1 MADGTVYVGSDDGN
15 LYAVDA
21 ATGTEEWA
29 FETENSVNSSP
40 TVVNGTVY
48 VGSNDHNLYAVDTAT
63 GTEKWAF
70 ETGGLVMS
78 SPTVADGTVYVGG
91 YDYNLYA
98 VDVTTGTEKWA
109 FETGSLVE
117 SSPTVV
123 NGTVYVGSNDHN
135 LYAVDTATGTE
146 KWAFETGGLVMSS
159 PTVADG
165 TVYIGGYDYNLYAI
179 TASAGSETRGNQPS
193 KRCSEMKRSSITK
206 DSSKEYPEIIKT
218 STAQIPSPEA
228 VRSPKRRNL
237 SPEDFQT
244 IENLGGGGQ
253 AVIKKV
259 RLPDSKA
266 LPGGVA
272 LRGPATQ
279 ETITP
284 EAVEEFLEHAET
296 WAMIDARERD
306 KQRWERSE
314 HIVGVIDT
322 GDHLP
327 WIAMEYMNGGDLT
340 ELLEEH
346 PDGLP
351 VAQAVWVGEC
361 VCKGLEIAHNL
372 GRVHLDV
379 KPGNV
384 LLKQTDGWPWP
395 KLADWGLARTLA
407 RETGTMEGLSVEY
420 ASPEQFD
427 SSTFGD
433 PDHLTDIYQTG
444 ALVYTLLT
452 GRPPVTG
459 SRTEIVATALTEESI
474 PVPSER
480 RPELPAVVDATVGLA
495 LERQKTERYRS
506 NIIGYDIR
514 HGQSSYT
521 PIWLAALTGG
531 GVAFYMISAFGHFEL
546 EFVGCVRSY
555 PITCVE
561 SYFTASPIT
570 STPTLVLFSILFLP
584 VVGLAQTKLT
594 DVDPE
599 TPEDKSTASQVESH
613 VTSSSSKIYGYV
625 RQSQTDED
633 KSSSIESQRQ
643 GARYAAEEEGHS
655 SVEFFEDK
663 DESGFSFDRDGIQ
676 KLLNALERESRP
688 VVLDRI
694 DRLGRDTLETIYVTG
709 RIHYNYEVD
718 IITEKH
724 GVYELEKI
732 DEQLDLVLNAIIA
745 GKSVKNRIRAAWNS
759 IRLRF
764 SDDRRWS
771 TWFNKIPI
779 GYQSDGKAVLNH

>member
-1 MADGTVYVGSDDGN
+1 MPFQKEEEEDSDSGTEEWSFETEKYINSSPTVADETVYVGSDDGNLYAVDGATGTEEWSFEAGLWVKSSPTVADGTVYVGSDDGN
-15 LYAVDA
+15 LYAVDG
-21 ATGTEEWA
+21 ATGTEEWSFETGGMVISSRRVVDGTVYIGSGAGTLYAVDAATGTEKWA
-29 FETENSVNSSP
+29 FETGGLVKSSP
-40 TVVNGTVY
+40 TVADGTVY
-48 VGSNDHNLYAVDTAT
+48 VGSNDHNLYAVDAAT
-63 GTEKWAF
+63 GTERWAF
-70 ETGGLVMS
+70 ETGSSVKS
-78 SPTVADGTVYVGG
+78 SPTVADGTVYVGC
-91 YDYNLYA
+91 
-98 VDVTTGTEKWA
+98 
-109 FETGSLVE
+109 S
-117 SSPTVV
+117 
-123 NGTVYVGSNDHN
+123 
-135 LYAVDTATGTE
+135 
-146 KWAFETGGLVMSS
+146 
-159 PTVADG
+159 
-165 TVYIGGYDYNLYAI
+165 DYNLYAI

-193 KRCSEMKRSSITK
+193 KRCSEMKQSSITK
-206 DSSKEYPEIIKT
+206 DSSQEYPEIIKT

-253 AVIKKV
+253 AVIKKI
-259 RLPDSKA
+259 RLSDSKA

-272 LRGPATQ
+272 LREPATL

-433 PDHLTDIYQTG
+433 PDQLTDIYQTG

-495 LERQKTERYRS
+495 LERQKTERYDS
-506 NIIGYDIR
+506 IAEFKKALKAIR
-514 HGQSSYT
+514 T
-521 PIWLAALTGG
+521 NERLPRA
-531 GVAFYMISAFGHFEL
+531 VAT
-546 EFVGCVRSY
+546 R
-555 PITCVE
+555 
-561 SYFTASPIT
+561 
-570 STPTLVLFSILFLP
+570 
-584 VVGLAQTKLT
+584 
-594 DVDPE
+594 
-599 TPEDKSTASQVESH
+599 
-613 VTSSSSKIYGYV
+613 
-625 RQSQTDED
+625 
-633 KSSSIESQRQ
+633 
-643 GARYAAEEEGHS
+643 
-655 SVEFFEDK
+655 
-663 DESGFSFDRDGIQ
+663 
-676 KLLNALERESRP
+676 
-688 VVLDRI
+688 
-694 DRLGRDTLETIYVTG
+694 
-709 RIHYNYEVD
+709 
-718 IITEKH
+718 
-724 GVYELEKI
+724 LEKRS
-732 DEQLDLVLNAIIA
+732 A
-745 GKSVKNRIRAAWNS
+745 GKLSR
-759 IRLRF
+759 
-764 SDDRRWS
+764 SDRS
-771 TWFNKIPI
+771 PPN
-779 GYQSDGKAVLNH
+779 